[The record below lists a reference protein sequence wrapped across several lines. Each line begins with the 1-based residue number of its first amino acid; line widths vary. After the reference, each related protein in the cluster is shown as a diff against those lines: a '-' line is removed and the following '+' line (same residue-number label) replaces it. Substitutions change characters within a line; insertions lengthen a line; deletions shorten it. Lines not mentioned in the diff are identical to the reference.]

1 MEMKHHLVEFGN
13 GSFPIVAAFSEPPDH
28 RFRRSIAGKLVV
40 KDKRSSARLL
50 KYATWALLSRITV
63 GLSKMIKLRHGY
75 LLSGFSDKFCPS
87 FLVRIMNIIGT
98 RETAFAFFRFAF
110 RDDSED
116 AIRSSCT
123 VAHILASQNLRYLA
137 QDVVSW
143 YCLSLID
150 LIAVMLEYH
159 DCFFNYMDFAIC
171 LDAEIKRS
179 LKKSSNAQGGQYR
192 LNSPVVSS
200 TESSSS
206 SAARTKPNGAHLQP
220 QLLGASDASI
230 AGNAAQPV
238 QSHTIQNSTRPVS
251 NAPTSQPAAISS
263 DTSFPSTSEKEDA
276 SKAFSLQ
283 FGSIT
288 PGFMNGMQVPART
301 SSAPPNLDEQK
312 CNQARHH
319 SSFKCVPNL
328 PIPIPR
334 QQLPRKDSVA
344 TEQSSSGEVYPVPK
358 IKKDAQP
365 SSVPPANQTQKP
377 SPLNIPMTSMQ
388 MPFHHQP
395 HVPIQ
400 YGGPNPQIQSQSV
413 TASSMQMPM
422 HISLAMGNG
431 PQVQQQVFV
440 AGLQALPLPPQ
451 GMMHQGGGLSFTPS
465 IGGHL
470 PPQLGNLGM
479 GITPQ
484 YSQQQGGKFGVP
496 RKTTPVKIT
505 HPDTHEELRLDKR
518 TDTRADGGSSV
529 PRPHPNMPIQSQ
541 PIPSFA
547 APHSINY
554 YSNSYNTKSGFYLP
568 PSSRPLASNQIA
580 PNTQGPRFNNPGSQG
595 HQNISFMN
603 SAAAHGS
610 LAVNKSV
617 HLVRGSLESA
627 NVEKNLRYLA
637 QDVVSWVIR
646 RIGETRS
653 EDLVEFM
660 WEGHYDYES
669 DFSVL
674 DTLMRAFLNAG
685 MGTRALGILCR
696 MRDVGAV
703 PSSSAMTT
711 LFEFLLRVGDYG
723 SVWKMFRDMIRE
735 GPCPSNYT
743 FNAMILGFCRKGHL
757 RTAESLLNVMGK
769 YKCNP
774 DVCGYNI
781 LINANCIRGWTSSAL
796 GCVQLMIERG
806 CTPSIFTFNIIVN
819 ALCSEG
825 NVVEARKVLN
835 EIQEIGLSPNVTIYN
850 TLINGHVKAR
860 DVGQANMLY
869 EELRSK
875 GIIPDAVTFNI
886 LVAGHFKFGRKED
899 GDRLLRELLVMDL
912 LPDHSLCDIS
922 VAGLCWAGRLDE
934 ALEILENML
943 EKGMRPSVVAFNSVI
958 AAYSRAGLEEDA
970 YKVFKLMMKFSLTPS
985 SSTCSSL
992 LMGLSRKGRLEEAR
1006 EHLYKMMHKGFPINK
1021 VAFTVLL
1028 EGYFRKGDLA
1038 GAKDIWNEM
1047 QCRGIYPDTVA
1058 FSAFINGLSKAGL
1071 IEEAYDLFLEMSGK
1085 GLMPNNFV
1093 YNSLIAG
1100 FCNLGRINEA
1110 QKLRR
1115 EMKQNGLVPDIFTFN
1130 IIINGFCKH
1139 ATMKSAFDAFIDMHC
1154 AGLVPDIVTYNT
1166 LIGGYCEAFD
1176 MVKVNQF
1183 MNNMYA
1189 NGWEPDITTYN
1200 IRIHGFCSSRKMN
1213 RAVMMLDELLSA
1225 GVVPDS
1231 VTYNTMMNGVCKDIL
1246 DRAMIITAK
1255 LLKMA
1260 FIPNV
1265 ITTNVLLSHFCKQGM
1280 PRRALMWCQKLS
1292 EISFEFDQ
1300 VSYKIMDQAYRNIHE
1315 DIEFSKATSGKSLL
1329 LEFLISLS
1337 ETFTALGTKCVEL
1350 KAPQG
1355 ERRHKEQRYRN
1366 YEGRHGVPYNKF

>member
-1 MEMKHHLVEFGN
+1 MPAKVRYMGITFQFSPFCNSNK
-13 GSFPIVAAFSEPPDH
+13 AAVTSSLNLINLNE
-28 RFRRSIAGKLVV
+28 RR
-40 KDKRSSARLL
+40 
-50 KYATWALLSRITV
+50 RITV

-123 VAHILASQNLRYLA
+123 VAHILASQ
-137 QDVVSW
+137 
-143 YCLSLID
+143 
-150 LIAVMLEYH
+150 
-159 DCFFNYMDFAIC
+159 
-171 LDAEIKRS
+171 
-179 LKKSSNAQGGQYR
+179 
-192 LNSPVVSS
+192 
-200 TESSSS
+200 
-206 SAARTKPNGAHLQP
+206 
-220 QLLGASDASI
+220 
-230 AGNAAQPV
+230 
-238 QSHTIQNSTRPVS
+238 
-251 NAPTSQPAAISS
+251 
-263 DTSFPSTSEKEDA
+263 
-276 SKAFSLQ
+276 
-283 FGSIT
+283 
-288 PGFMNGMQVPART
+288 
-301 SSAPPNLDEQK
+301 
-312 CNQARHH
+312 
-319 SSFKCVPNL
+319 
-328 PIPIPR
+328 
-334 QQLPRKDSVA
+334 
-344 TEQSSSGEVYPVPK
+344 
-358 IKKDAQP
+358 
-365 SSVPPANQTQKP
+365 
-377 SPLNIPMTSMQ
+377 
-388 MPFHHQP
+388 
-395 HVPIQ
+395 
-400 YGGPNPQIQSQSV
+400 
-413 TASSMQMPM
+413 
-422 HISLAMGNG
+422 
-431 PQVQQQVFV
+431 
-440 AGLQALPLPPQ
+440 
-451 GMMHQGGGLSFTPS
+451 
-465 IGGHL
+465 
-470 PPQLGNLGM
+470 
-479 GITPQ
+479 
-484 YSQQQGGKFGVP
+484 
-496 RKTTPVKIT
+496 
-505 HPDTHEELRLDKR
+505 
-518 TDTRADGGSSV
+518 
-529 PRPHPNMPIQSQ
+529 
-541 PIPSFA
+541 
-547 APHSINY
+547 
-554 YSNSYNTKSGFYLP
+554 
-568 PSSRPLASNQIA
+568 
-580 PNTQGPRFNNPGSQG
+580 
-595 HQNISFMN
+595 
-603 SAAAHGS
+603 
-610 LAVNKSV
+610 
-617 HLVRGSLESA
+617 
-627 NVEKNLRYLA
+627 NLRYLA

-769 YKCNP
+769 YK
-774 DVCGYNI
+774 
-781 LINANCIRGWTSSAL
+781 W
-796 GCVQLMIERG
+796 
-806 CTPSIFTFNIIVN
+806 
-819 ALCSEG
+819 
-825 NVVEARKVLN
+825 
-835 EIQEIGLSPNVTIYN
+835 
-850 TLINGHVKAR
+850 
-860 DVGQANMLY
+860 
-869 EELRSK
+869 
-875 GIIPDAVTFNI
+875 
-886 LVAGHFKFGRKED
+886 HFKFGRKED

-1183 MNNMYA
+1183 MNN
-1189 NGWEPDITTYN
+1189 I
-1200 IRIHGFCSSRKMN
+1200 
-1213 RAVMMLDELLSA
+1213 AVMMLDELLSA

-1265 ITTNVLLSHFCKQGM
+1265 ITTNV
-1280 PRRALMWCQKLS
+1280 
-1292 EISFEFDQ
+1292 
-1300 VSYKIMDQAYRNIHE
+1300 SYKIMDQAYRNIHE

-1329 LEFLISLS
+1329 LEFLIILMITGSASHLS
-1337 ETFTALGTKCVEL
+1337 GMNIKIGTVGKDV
-1350 KAPQG
+1350 ADG
-1355 ERRHKEQRYRN
+1355 
-1366 YEGRHGVPYNKF
+1366 